1 MLGLFLIFWP
11 AVQCNSGILY
21 LLTFFASLKN
31 YEVRRYPAAKWACTK
46 EYEVDP
52 LKDPMKD
59 WEEKVSWKIIS
70 PILSCLVI
78 FFLKMSSRSSIQ

>member
-1 MLGLFLIFWP
+1 MQFHGKKIIYSISRVFLLGLFLIFWP

-46 EYEVDP
+46 EYDVDP
-52 LKDPMKD
+52 LIDPMRN
-59 WEEKVSWKIIS
+59 WETKV
-70 PILSCLVI
+70 
-78 FFLKMSSRSSIQ
+78 